1 MATGTVAVLAGG
13 PDIVHPPENAV
24 LHGRIA
30 QSGCLVSEMPCG
42 FQPRGRDVSRR
53 NRLISGNSLGM
64 LVVEAARR
72 SGTLTTARQAVEQN
86 RSLFA
91 IPGNPLDPR
100 AEGTN
105 YMLKTGA
112 TLVTEPGDIL
122 EALSPMTGHAGQ
134 FREVDMLFETQPV
147 VPVEVTEPDEGDRAR
162 VLEALGPAPVA
173 INDIVRT
180 SGLDIRTVR
189 TALIEL
195 DLAGLTER
203 HGALLVSLLE
213 EETSN

>member
-1 MATGTVAVLAGG
+1 MAVLAGG

-30 QSGCLVSEMPCG
+30 QSGGLVSEMPCG
-42 FQPRGRDVSRR
+42 FQPHGRDVSRR

-72 SGTLTTARQAVEQN
+72 SGTLTTAPQAVEQN

-134 FREVDMLFETQPV
+134 FREVDMLFEIQPV

-203 HGALLVSLLE
+203 HGALLVSLLA

>member
-1 MATGTVAVLAGG
+1 
-13 PDIVHPPENAV
+13 
-24 LHGRIA
+24 
-30 QSGCLVSEMPCG
+30 
-42 FQPRGRDVSRR
+42 
-53 NRLISGNSLGM
+53 M
-64 LVVEAARR
+64 LV
-72 SGTLTTARQAVEQN
+72 N
-86 RSLFA
+86 FA
-91 IPGNPLDPR
+91 KW
-100 AEGTN
+100 TCF
-105 YMLKTGA
+105 LKH
-112 TLVTEPGDIL
+112 
-122 EALSPMTGHAGQ
+122 S
-134 FREVDMLFETQPV
+134 PV
-147 VPVEVTEPDEGDRAR
+147 VPVEVTEPDEGDGAR